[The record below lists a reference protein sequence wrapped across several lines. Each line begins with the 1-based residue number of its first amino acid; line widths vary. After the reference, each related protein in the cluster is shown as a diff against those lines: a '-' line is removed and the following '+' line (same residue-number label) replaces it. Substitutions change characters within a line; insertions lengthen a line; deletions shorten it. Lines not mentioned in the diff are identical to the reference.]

1 MHTSP
6 IKIAIIDMYDG
17 SPNVGMQCIDN
28 ILKHWEASIARPIEK
43 TVFHLRDKCQ
53 VPDLSFDI
61 YISTGGPGSPTETI
75 DEAWDQQYVAWL
87 DQAFLH
93 KKWVFLICHSFQIA
107 CRHFNIGK
115 ISLRRSR
122 QIGIL
127 PVHPLVN
134 DDLFEGLKDPFYTL
148 ESRYYQI
155 TEPNDAAI
163 AAMGASIIILEK
175 ERPSVPLERAIM
187 GVKFNSHMYGVQFHP
202 EADPSLLEAYFT
214 QPEVK
219 DSMIESF
226 GELKWKKTHHSIKD
240 PSKVEATFSI
250 MIPNFLNKAIKN
262 ES

>member
-1 MHTSP
+1 MLATP
-6 IKIAIIDMYDG
+6 LKIAIIDMYDG

-28 ILKHWEASIARPIEK
+28 ILETWGNSIERPLEK
-43 TVFHLRDKCQ
+43 TVFHLRDHCE
-53 VPDLSFDI
+53 VPDLSYDI
-61 YISTGGPGSPTETI
+61 YISTGGPGSPI
-75 DEAWDQQYVAWL
+75 DSINEAWDQQYVAWL

-115 ISLRRSR
+115 ISLRKSR

-134 DDLFEGLKDPFYTL
+134 DIIFEGLKDPFYTL

-155 TEPNDAAI
+155 TAPNDAVI
-163 AAMGASIIILEK
+163 ETMGASIIILEK

-187 GVKFNSHMYGVQFHP
+187 GVKFNSNMYGVQFHP
-202 EADPSLLEAYFT
+202 EADPSLLDTYFT

-219 DSMIESF
+219 NSMIESF

-240 PSKVEATFSI
+240 PQKVEATFNI
-250 MIPNFLNKAIKN
+250 MIPNFLNLAIGMK
-262 ES
+262 

>member
-1 MHTSP
+1 MQTAP

-28 ILKHWEASIARPIEK
+28 ILNNWTKSQNRPIEK
-43 TVFHLRDKCQ
+43 TIFQLRDQCQ
-53 VPDLSFDI
+53 VPDLNFDI
-61 YISTGGPGSPTETI
+61 YISTGGPGSPTDSINE
-75 DEAWDQQYVAWL
+75 DWDKQYVAWL
-87 DQAFLH
+87 EQAFLQ

-127 PVHPLVN
+127 PVHPLVQ
-134 DDLFEGLKDPFYTL
+134 DKLFEGLKDPFYTL
-148 ESRYYQI
+148 ESRFYQI
-155 TEPNDAAI
+155 TEPNDHAI
-163 AAMGASIIILEK
+163 ASMGASIIILEK

-187 GVKFNSHMYGVQFHP
+187 GVKFNHQMYGVQFHP

-214 QPEVK
+214 QAEVK
-219 DSMIESF
+219 NSMIESF

-240 PSKVEATFSI
+240 PSKVEATFNI
-250 MIPNFLNKAIKN
+250 MIPNFLNLAI
-262 ES
+262 SGQ

>member
-1 MHTSP
+1 MNNSP

-28 ILKHWEASIARPIEK
+28 ILNNWAATISRPIEK
-43 TVFHLRDKCQ
+43 TIFQLRDHCQ
-53 VPDLSFDI
+53 VPNLNFDI

-75 DEAWDQQYVAWL
+75 YEAWDQQYVAWL
-87 DQAFLH
+87 DQAFQQ

-155 TEPNDAAI
+155 TEPNDKAI
-163 AAMGASIIILEK
+163 EAMGASIIILEK

-202 EADPSLLEAYFT
+202 EADPSLLDAYFT

-219 DSMIESF
+219 NSMIESF

-250 MIPNFLNKAIKN
+250 MIPNFLNKAIKD
-262 ES
+262 EA

>member
-1 MHTSP
+1 
-6 IKIAIIDMYDG
+6 
-17 SPNVGMQCIDN
+17 
-28 ILKHWEASIARPIEK
+28 
-43 TVFHLRDKCQ
+43 
-53 VPDLSFDI
+53 
-61 YISTGGPGSPTETI
+61 
-75 DEAWDQQYVAWL
+75 
-87 DQAFLH
+87 
-93 KKWVFLICHSFQIA
+93 KWVFLICHSFQIA

-250 MIPNFLNKAIKN
+250 MIPNFLNKAIKD

>member
-1 MHTSP
+1 MNNSP

-28 ILKHWEASIARPIEK
+28 ILNNWAATISRPLEK
-43 TVFHLRDKCQ
+43 TIFQLRDHCQ
-53 VPDLSFDI
+53 VPNLNFDI

-75 DEAWDQQYVAWL
+75 YEAWDQQYVAWL
-87 DQAFLH
+87 DQAFQQ

-155 TEPNDAAI
+155 TEPNDKAI
-163 AAMGASIIILEK
+163 EAMGASIIILEK

-202 EADPSLLEAYFT
+202 EADPSLLDAYFT

-219 DSMIESF
+219 NSMIESF

-250 MIPNFLNKAIKN
+250 MIPNFLNKAIKD
-262 ES
+262 EA

>member
-1 MHTSP
+1 MLATP
-6 IKIAIIDMYDG
+6 LKIAIIDMYDG

-28 ILKHWEASIARPIEK
+28 ILETWGNSIERPLEK
-43 TVFHLRDKCQ
+43 TVFHLRDHSE
-53 VPDLSFDI
+53 VPDLSYDI
-61 YISTGGPGSPTETI
+61 YISTGGPGSPI
-75 DEAWDQQYVAWL
+75 DSINEAWDQQYVAWL

-115 ISLRRSR
+115 ISLRKSR

-134 DDLFEGLKDPFYTL
+134 DIIFEGLKDPFYTL

-155 TEPNDAAI
+155 TAPNDAVI
-163 AAMGASIIILEK
+163 ETMGASIIILEK

-187 GVKFNSHMYGVQFHP
+187 GVKFNSNMYGVQFHP
-202 EADPSLLEAYFT
+202 EADPSLLDTYFT

-219 DSMIESF
+219 NSMIESF

-240 PSKVEATFSI
+240 PQKVEATFNI
-250 MIPNFLNKAIKN
+250 MIPNFLNLAIGMK
-262 ES
+262 